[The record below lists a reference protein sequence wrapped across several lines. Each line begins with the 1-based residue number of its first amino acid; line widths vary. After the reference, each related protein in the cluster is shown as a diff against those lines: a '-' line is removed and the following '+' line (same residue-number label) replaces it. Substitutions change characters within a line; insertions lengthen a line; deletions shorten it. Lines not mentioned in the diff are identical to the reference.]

1 MTSAQQLELIEL
13 KLTQAEAVMAKVSD
27 DSLIVD
33 LSDGRTI
40 SAPILWFPRLA
51 HGTIEE
57 CANLKVMG
65 DHIHW
70 PDLDEDIPVRALLL
84 GKGRGESAQSLQRW
98 LNQRQAVPAV

>member
-1 MTSAQQLELIEL
+1 MTSAQQLELIEM
-13 KLTQAEAVMAKVSD
+13 KLAQAEAILAKVSD
-27 DSLIVD
+27 ESLIVD

-51 HGTIEE
+51 HGTVEE
-57 CANLKVMG
+57 RANLQVMG
-65 DHIHW
+65 DYIYW

-98 LNQRQAVPAV
+98 LEQRHAVPTH